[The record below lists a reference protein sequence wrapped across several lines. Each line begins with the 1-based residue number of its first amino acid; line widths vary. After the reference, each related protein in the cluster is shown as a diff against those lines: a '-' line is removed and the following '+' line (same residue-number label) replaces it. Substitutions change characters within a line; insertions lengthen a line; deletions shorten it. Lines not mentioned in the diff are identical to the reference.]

1 MCVCV
6 GGGGWGGGRVGGCG
20 VGVCVSACACTHAH
34 LNRYRCKHTD
44 REFYHSV
51 CTDVYP
57 RIGVDTT
64 HAHAP
69 SFLVPSA
76 GTPWSCRVGSDGE
89 SLVECPEGSQDSF
102 P

>member
-1 MCVCV
+1 MCVSEGWEGGVGGCVVCVCV
-6 GGGGWGGGRVGGCG
+6 C
-20 VGVCVSACACTHAH
+20 VCLHAH
-34 LNRYRCKHTD
+34 LNRYRCRHTD

-57 RIGVDTT
+57 GIGVDTT
-64 HAHAP
+64 HAHAHIFLLP
-69 SFLVPSA
+69 SV